1 VNKKLYYSYDD
12 CINDCKVLLPEIKHY
27 KPDAIVAI
35 ARGGMILTQLIS
47 EAINLRDIYTINCIS
62 YNETKKFQKVEIFNI
77 PDIIN
82 KKRILIVDDIIDS
95 GETMNEVIKVFKQ
108 KYQNIDIKSLSIFYK
123 DTAII
128 KPDFK
133 IRKATQ
139 WIDFFWEVDLIK
151 SSNNK

>member
-1 VNKKLYYSYDD
+1 MNKKLYYSYDD

-95 GETMNEVIKVFKQ
+95 GDTLTEVLKVLEE
-108 KYQNIDIKSLSIFYK
+108 KYPRITFFTASIFYK
-123 DTAII
+123 QSACIEPNWWV
-128 KPDFK
+128 KEPK
-133 IRKATQ
+133 G
-139 WIDFFWEVDLIK
+139 WIEFFWSEDLK
-151 SSNNK
+151 D